1 MSQKLRKV
9 MVEKVVTVEP
19 SATLKKAA
27 ELMNMHEIGC
37 LVVVHSGKPVG
48 IITERDMLKRVICE
62 SRESETVRVIEI
74 MSKPVITASPNMR
87 AGDATKLMLERN
99 IKKLPVVENGQLV
112 GLVTLTDLL
121 RSPGVI
127 EFLNKL
133 SLNGTSKRM
142 KRVVHLYFD
151 PLKQHR
157 RKCPLMINDGFSM
170 GCRDNKC
177 MWWVGDECAVT
188 KLSRQFSMEELPEA
202 NMAHEKAVKD

>member
-1 MSQKLRKV
+1 MSQKLRKI

-19 SATLKKAA
+19 SVTLKKAA
-27 ELMNMHEIGC
+27 ELMDMHEIGC
-37 LVVVHSGKPVG
+37 LVVVHCGKPVG

-62 SRESETVRVIEI
+62 SRESETVRIIDI
-74 MSKPVITASPNMR
+74 MSKPVITASPNMS
-87 AGDATKLMLERN
+87 AGDAAKLMLERN
-99 IKKLPVVENGQLV
+99 IKKLPVVENGQLI

-127 EFLNKL
+127 EFLNRL
-133 SLNGTSKRM
+133 SLNGASKRM

-157 RKCPLMINDGFSM
+157 RRCPLIMKDGFSM
-170 GCRDNKC
+170 GCQDNKC

-188 KLSRQFSMEELPEA
+188 KLSRQISMEELPET
-202 NMAHEKAVKD
+202 NIAHEKAARD